1 MEIDREIRASSEQ
14 VEEEVVDRYARGNEN
29 FVLVADAAIF
39 VLAENLV
46 MSPFEMKEPQG
57 LSTSSLK

>member
-46 MSPFEMKEPQG
+46 IENQTQTCAMNDE
-57 LSTSSLK
+57 